1 LWEVLA
7 LRGEKMQ
14 VLPSAVQDLAM
25 LPSPLGAGIR
35 LIVGKQVD
43 PQVHDARLLR
53 LGAGGAELESKA
65 ALAVFGALQVLLPS
79 ATVDAKVVD
88 LYVREGVGTAL
99 VRFTG
104 VDWDTQAQIDAFAR
118 SG

>member
-1 LWEVLA
+1 V
-7 LRGEKMQ
+7 
-14 VLPSAVQDLAM
+14 
-25 LPSPLGAGIR
+25 LPSPLEAGIR

-43 PQVHDARLLR
+43 PQVHAARLLR

-65 ALAVFGALQVLLPS
+65 PLATFGALQVLLPI

-104 VDWDTQAQIDAFAR
+104 VDWNTQARIDAFAR
-118 SG
+118 AR